1 MSYLADV
8 QMPSQDN
15 EKELDDVEVS
25 EIDCAESGEENPNFV
40 YSDEEQ
46 GVEEEQV
53 SLPPP
58 PEKKVKL
65 KKEDIFRPKSAPP
78 KKVKVEPEPTAIEE
92 PIIPKIAP
100 VKKKRQL
107 SEKQKEALKRGREA
121 RMKKK
126 EPVQAAEPEPAPA
139 PAPTIRRRKVP
150 VPEEPVQTQRGKFYS
165 PEDLE
170 EMVFKGVTR
179 YDTIR
184 KARKAKKQAGLL
196 KENHEKKVFSDINS
210 ALSRQNDPYAN
221 LFS

>member
-1 MSYLADV
+1 MSYLAEV
-8 QMPSQDN
+8 HMP

-25 EIDCAESGEENPNFV
+25 EIADEYPEEEEE
-40 YSDEEQ
+40 YSDDE
-46 GVEEEQV
+46 GVEEERIP
-53 SLPPP
+53 LPPP

-65 KKEDIFRPKSAPP
+65 KKEDIFRPKAAPP
-78 KKVKVEPEPTAIEE
+78 KKVKVDPEPKTIDE
-92 PIIPKIAP
+92 PIIPTIAP

-107 SEKQKEALKRGREA
+107 SEKQKEALKKGREA

-126 EPVQAAEPEPAPA
+126 EAAQAPEPAPA
-139 PAPTIRRRKVP
+139 PAPTIRRRRAP
-150 VPEEPVQTQRGKFYS
+150 AAPQEEQKQVEQQGKFYT

-184 KARKAKKQAGLL
+184 KARKAKKQAGLV

-221 LFS
+221 LFT

>member
-8 QMPSQDN
+8 IMPEDEN
-15 EKELDDVEVS
+15 RELDDVEVS
-25 EIDCAESGEENPNFV
+25 ELADEYPAEGTYGEEEEF
-40 YSDEEQ
+40 SDDE
-46 GVEEEQV
+46 GVEEERIP
-53 SLPPP
+53 LPPP

-65 KKEDIFRPKSAPP
+65 KKEDIFRPKAAPP
-78 KKVKVEPEPTAIEE
+78 KKVKVDPEPTTIDE
-92 PIIPKIAP
+92 PIIPTIAP

-126 EPVQAAEPEPAPA
+126 EPVAPVVPEEAPA
-139 PAPTIRRRKVP
+139 PIRRRKALAP
-150 VPEEPVQTQRGKFYS
+150 VAQTHTEKQGRYYS

-184 KARKAKKQAGLL
+184 KARKAKKQAGLV

-221 LFS
+221 LFA